1 MLGVFHSAG
10 RLLLVKRPPEGL
22 LGGMWAFPQREIAMP
37 PGAARPPAAFDPTKG
52 AVALA
57 TELGLEA
64 VETPEQ
70 LPRREQRF
78 THLHVVYL
86 PWSIEVLGA
95 PDGDGCVWIDP
106 HAAVELALPVTQRG
120 VLESWTSLSTSEA

>member
-37 PGAARPPAAFDPTKG
+37 PGAARPPAACDPTEG

-64 VETPEQ
+64 VGTPEQ

-78 THLHVVYL
+78 THLRVVYL

-95 PDGDGCVWIDP
+95 PGGAGRVWIDS
-106 HAAVELALPVTQRG
+106 HAAGELALPVAQRG
-120 VLESWTSLSTSEA
+120 VLESWRALSTSEV